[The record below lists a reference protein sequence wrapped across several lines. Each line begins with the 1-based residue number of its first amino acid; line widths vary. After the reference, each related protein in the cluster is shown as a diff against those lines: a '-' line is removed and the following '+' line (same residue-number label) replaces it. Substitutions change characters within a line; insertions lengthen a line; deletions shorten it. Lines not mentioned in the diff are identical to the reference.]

1 MEVIWLVGIRLSLV
15 SPCSPPYSVRSV
27 MSPLSFLMLVIWVF
41 SVFFLSQSSWTFN
54 NFIGRLF
61 KETGFPGGAGGKEP
75 DCQRTDV
82 KDLPS
87 LGREDPLEEGVAVRS
102 GVLAWRVPWTEE
114 PGGLRSAGCLESPM
128 DGGARRAAVS
138 GLPGESHGR
147 RSPAGCGQWAAV
159 SRQ

>member
-15 SPCSPPYSVRSV
+15 SPCSPPYAVRSV
-27 MSPLSFLMLVIWVF
+27 MSPVSFLMLVIWVF

-114 PGGLRSAGCLESPM
+114 PGGLRSVGCSES
-128 DGGARRAAVS
+128 AVVKRLS
-138 GLPGESHGR
+138 VK
-147 RSPAGCGQWAAV
+147 RSNFSVYWFIFLCCFSVLYFLNFPL
-159 SRQ
+159 